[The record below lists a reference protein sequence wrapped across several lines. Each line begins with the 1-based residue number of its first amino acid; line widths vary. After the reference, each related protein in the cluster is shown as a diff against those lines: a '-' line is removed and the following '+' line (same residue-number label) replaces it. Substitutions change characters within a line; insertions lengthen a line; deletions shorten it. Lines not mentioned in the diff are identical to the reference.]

1 MACEC
6 AICKNNKPFTFPKE
20 IIDAALDG
28 ELVLFCGAGISTE
41 SKNVLPYSFYTS
53 IKNELDVKD
62 ESVSFSDLM
71 QLYCNQ
77 PNGRKKLLKRIRERF
92 NYISS
97 FPELERQATAFHQE
111 LAQIYPIRTII
122 TTNWDT
128 YFEDYCG
135 AIPITIPEDFAFWD
149 DNSRC
154 VLKIHGSI
162 QNLSSIIAT
171 SEDYTIG
178 IFSAIYFVINFAFM
192 LLGGIHPVLWMLMP
206 GFIAVFA
213 GIPFMLM
220 VAKVQKPGAV
230 FLMGLITALIY
241 FATGQFTLVILISM
255 ASTCILAEVV
265 RMVTKYNSFK
275 GNSIAYVIFSLGMVG
290 SPLPIW
296 LFKADFLAQI
306 TEQGMPA
313 DYVAAVEALS
323 SNAMLIV
330 LFVAPIIGG
339 IIGAFIARSLFK
351 KHFVKAGIV

>member
-1 MACEC
+1 MSEPV
-6 AICKNNKPFTFPKE
+6 KGRGMSGK
-20 IIDAALDG
+20 
-28 ELVLFCGAGISTE
+28 
-41 SKNVLPYSFYTS
+41 
-53 IKNELDVKD
+53 DV
-62 ESVSFSDLM
+62 
-71 QLYCNQ
+71 
-77 PNGRKKLLKRIRERF
+77 
-92 NYISS
+92 
-97 FPELERQATAFHQE
+97 
-111 LAQIYPIRTII
+111 I
-122 TTNWDT
+122 T
-128 YFEDYCG
+128 
-135 AIPITIPEDFAFWD
+135 
-149 DNSRC
+149 
-154 VLKIHGSI
+154 V
-162 QNLSSIIAT
+162 
-171 SEDYTIG
+171 G

-220 VAKVQKPGAV
+220 VAKVQKLGAV

-265 RMVTKYNSFK
+265 RAVTKYNSFK